1 MQLLTA
7 IFNCHLFQICTVHCI
22 QLLRKNYAVFEMSV
36 RSRIQLDPLKI
47 AGYGMLFN
55 VHRSNISLLDQK
67 TEITNLFL
75 LYLFTPIN
83 IKVTIQLCLYRFLS
97 IKIKIYKL
105 KRVKLLFNLKDR
117 FWILIRSTGYKVP
130 SQSALFL
137 RKMFLTVISLFLK
150 III

>member
-7 IFNCHLFQICTVHCI
+7 IFNCHFFQICTVHSI
-22 QLLRKNYAVFEMSV
+22 LLLRKNYAEFEMFV
-36 RSRIQLDPLKI
+36 RSRIKLDPLKI
-47 AGYGMLFN
+47 AGSGMLFTG
-55 VHRSNISLLDQK
+55 SNISLRDQK

-117 FWILIRSTGYKVP
+117 FWILIRSTGCEVP
-130 SQSALFL
+130 SQSGLFL
-137 RKMFLTVISLFLK
+137 SKMFLTVI
-150 III
+150 